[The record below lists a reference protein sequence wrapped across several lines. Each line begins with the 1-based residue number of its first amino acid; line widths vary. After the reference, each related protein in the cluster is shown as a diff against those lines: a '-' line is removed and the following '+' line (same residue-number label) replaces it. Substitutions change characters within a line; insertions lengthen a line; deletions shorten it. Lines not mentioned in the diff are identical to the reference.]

1 MRCASSSYAASLWQ
15 EEFFDHLLRSG
26 ESYCQKWDYVKENPA
41 PAGLVDRSDEW
52 PWQGEIEPLML

>member
-1 MRCASSSYAASLWQ
+1 LTISCAPVK
-15 EEFFDHLLRSG
+15 
-26 ESYCQKWDYVKENPA
+26 SYCQKSDYVKENPA